1 MQITFTFDTTNKSDL
16 DLLNKITDFAAK
28 AQDAQPEVAG
38 NTGSTATGVS
48 SLSPEGS
55 GVSEPVAEQA
65 PAAPVKKSRA
75 KKEAAPVVELEAP
88 AEEPE
93 LELAEP
99 EAKTYTLDE
108 VRAALQQFTAK
119 SGVPAGI
126 DLLKSFNAGRISEL
140 DADDYA
146 AFVERCAA

>member
-1 MQITFTFDTTNKSDL
+1 MQITFTFDTTNPTDL
-16 DLLNKITDFAAK
+16 SLLNKITDFAAK
-28 AQDAQPEVAG
+28 VQEAQPEVA
-38 NTGSTATGVS
+38 NTGSTATGLN

-55 GVSEPVAEQA
+55 GVSEPVAEKA
-65 PAAPVKKSRA
+65 PAAPVKRTRKP
-75 KKEAAPVVELEAP
+75 KEEAAPVVEPEAP
-88 AEEPE
+88 AEAPE
-93 LELAEP
+93 QEA
-99 EAKTYTLDE
+99 EAKTYSLDE

-140 DADDYA
+140 DAGDYA